1 MAATSTGRTI
11 KASLI
16 DTSFAQTKKQR
27 EARILK
33 RRRAQAEAQR
43 LVDKRRR
50 EANARTRLAAPVHK
64 VRGSKKTKV
73 AKRTRV
79 DEVVDAQTE
88 GFRTP
93 AEQRAAKKRKN

>member
-1 MAATSTGRTI
+1 MAQTSKARSI

-16 DTSFAQTKKQR
+16 DTSLAQTKKQR
-27 EARILK
+27 EAKREK
-33 RRRAQAEAQR
+33 RRKAQAEAQR

-50 EANARTRLAAPVHK
+50 EANARPRRAAPDHK
-64 VRGSKKTKV
+64 TRQKTPTV

-79 DEVVDAQTE
+79 DEVVDAQAA

-93 AEQRAAKKRKN
+93 AEQRAAKKRKK